1 MRVIKKYPN
10 RRLYDTEA
18 SKYITLEDVRKLV
31 LSGIELRVVEVKSE
45 EDITRNILLQ
55 IIAEQEH
62 DGAPIFSVAMLT
74 QIIRLYGNAYQAA
87 FSAYLQKSLE
97 LFTAQQQSFQRNF
110 HQAVSHHA
118 VSENFAKLTEQ
129 NMELWRQAQDS
140 FLKAAGL
147 AGDGE
152 QQDDEKP

>member
-1 MRVIKKYPN
+1 
-10 RRLYDTEA
+10 
-18 SKYITLEDVRKLV
+18 
-31 LSGIELRVVEVKSE
+31 
-45 EDITRNILLQ
+45 
-55 IIAEQEH
+55 
-62 DGAPIFSVAMLT
+62 MLT

-110 HQAVSHHA
+110 QQAVSHHA

-147 AGDGE
+147 AGDSE
-152 QQDDEKP
+152 QQDDKKP